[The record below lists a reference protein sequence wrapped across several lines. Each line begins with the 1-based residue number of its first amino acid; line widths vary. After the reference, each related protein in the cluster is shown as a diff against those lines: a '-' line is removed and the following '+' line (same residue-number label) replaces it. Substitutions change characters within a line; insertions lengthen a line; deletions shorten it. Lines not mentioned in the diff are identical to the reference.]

1 MPKLTGFAVDS
12 GVSIGTLA
20 LVLIVLDFNA
30 CPVVLAW
37 IRVTREQ
44 TNLADEIVV
53 GRSCV
58 LNKFRI
64 TGLNSRG
71 ATANVLIATFL
82 HFVHQTENK
91 PRVQFMSIC
100 AD

>member
-1 MPKLTGFAVDS
+1 MSKLTGFAVDS
-12 GVSIGTLA
+12 GVSIWTLA

-37 IRVTREQ
+37 IRFTREE

-53 GRSCV
+53 GCGCV

-64 TGLNSRG
+64 AGLNSRG
-71 ATANVLIATFL
+71 APANVLIATFL
-82 HFVHQTENK
+82 HFVHQTENN
-91 PRVQFMSIC
+91 P
-100 AD
+100 